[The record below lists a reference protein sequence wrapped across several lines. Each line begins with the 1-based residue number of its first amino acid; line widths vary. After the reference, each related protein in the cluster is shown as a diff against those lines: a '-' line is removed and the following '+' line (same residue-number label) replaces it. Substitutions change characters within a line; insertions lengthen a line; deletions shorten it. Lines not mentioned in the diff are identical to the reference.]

1 MKNSK
6 TSKFADWASRVIKLS
21 AQLALVFTAV
31 TAFAPSQAAAETRT
45 LKLHFIHTGE
55 RAEITFKKNGRF
67 LPEGLQKLNV
77 FLRDW
82 RRNEPTKMDPR
93 LFDLVWQVY
102 QSAGGRDYITV
113 VSAYRSPATNSMLRS
128 RTRGVA
134 KSSQHTLGKA
144 MDFFVP
150 GVPLKKLRDTAMR
163 YQVGGVG
170 YYPTSGSP
178 FVHLDVGSVRHWP
191 RMNRRELLAVF
202 PNGNTIHVPSD
213 GKPLP
218 GYEQAL
224 AAYEARKSNGGSIQ
238 MASAKPKSKS
248 LFGMLFGGG
257 GADEEEDTGES
268 SGRAVASAAPART
281 APAARAQQQAPTPT
295 PAPAVP
301 NRAIPAQQ
309 EPEEAPQQALVAA
322 LPSRNAPVPLNAP
335 RPSAPVEM
343 TPDAQ
348 AAMAFA
354 VPVPVKRPQSEAEVL
369 MAMAP
374 PPPNTLEA
382 QAFAGATGGP
392 SAPVQPQ
399 AQPQPA
405 GDQIAA
411 LAAGSNDM
419 LSGYVPVP
427 VQRPQGAGQAINTVL
442 ASAAVPATRPAQET
456 TVARNEAG
464 QDAIADLL
472 SDNNHTASI
481 PAVPA
486 QRPQVAEQQV
496 AMVTPQ
502 DLRPTTRAVVH
513 DAAQTARAVVTEVP
527 AGKSGRRITVSS
539 DTTAAEIARTT
550 TKVGRSDRPAAK
562 TAANSV
568 VQPADAATEVAM
580 SNEPVA
586 KVVPVSNPVLRN
598 DAMRKAPTVVYTAGF
613 QKDLPAGN
621 ANRFTGNAVTFMSI
635 AKFSKTN

>member
-1 MKNSK
+1 M
-6 TSKFADWASRVIKLS
+6 
-21 AQLALVFTAV
+21 ALVFTAV

-45 LKLHFIHTGE
+45 LKLHFVHTGE
-55 RAEITFKKNGRF
+55 RAEITFKKNGRY
-67 LPEGLQKLNV
+67 LPDGLKKLNV

-102 QSAGGRDYITV
+102 QTAGGRDYITV

-144 MDFFVP
+144 MDFFIP
-150 GVPLKKLRDTAMR
+150 GVPLKKLRDTALR
-163 YQVGGVG
+163 YQIGGVG

-191 RMNRRELLAVF
+191 RLSRRELLAVF
-202 PNGNTIHVPSD
+202 PDGKTIHVPTD

-224 AAYEARKSNGGSIQ
+224 AAYEARKANGGTIQ

-257 GADEEEDTGES
+257 ADEEEDNGES
-268 SGRAVASAAPART
+268 SGRAVANSRPART
-281 APAARAQQQAPTPT
+281 TPSAGVPARQAP
-295 PAPAVP
+295 VP
-301 NRAIPAQQ
+301 NRVVPAQP
-309 EPEEAPQQALVAA
+309 EPQAPQEALIAA
-322 LPSRNAPVPLNAP
+322 LPARDAPVPLNAP
-335 RPSAPVEM
+335 RPSAGVEM

-369 MAMAP
+369 LAMAP

-382 QAFAGATGGP
+382 QAFAGATGAP
-392 SAPVQPQ
+392 SAP
-399 AQPQPA
+399 AQPA
-405 GDQIAA
+405 NDQIAA
-411 LAAGSNDM
+411 LVAADTTANTGATAGAM

-442 ASAAVPATRPAQET
+442 AAAVPATRPTQAQEAS
-456 TVARNEAG
+456 VARAEAG

-472 SDNNHTASI
+472 SNSDHTASI
-481 PAVPA
+481 PAP
-486 QRPQVAEQQV
+486 RPQVQEQQV
-496 AMVTPQ
+496 AMVMPQ
-502 DLRPTTRAVVH
+502 DARNSRTSSRSSVVSNENTAAATGADAV
-513 DAAQTARAVVTEVP
+513 R
-527 AGKSGRRITVSS
+527 
-539 DTTAAEIARTT
+539 TTAKA
-550 TKVGRSDRPAAK
+550 GRSDRPASKA
-562 TAANSV
+562 AANAV
-568 VQPADAATEVAM
+568 LQPADAATEVAI

-598 DAMRKAPTVVYTAGF
+598 DAMRQAPTVVYTAGF

-621 ANRFTGNAVTFMSI
+621 SNRFTGNAVTFIPI
-635 AKFSKTN
+635 AKFSKVN

>member
-6 TSKFADWASRVIKLS
+6 TSKLAGWASRVVKLS

-45 LKLHFIHTGE
+45 LKLHFVHTGE
-55 RAEITFKKNGRF
+55 RAEITYKKNGKY
-67 LPEGLQKLNV
+67 LPDGLKKLNV

-102 QSAGGRDYITV
+102 QTAGGRDYITV

-144 MDFFVP
+144 MDFYIP
-150 GVPLKKLRDTAMR
+150 GVPLKKLRDTALR
-163 YQVGGVG
+163 YQIGGVG

-191 RMNRRELLAVF
+191 RLSRRELLAVF
-202 PNGNTIHVPSD
+202 PDGKTIHVPTD

-224 AAYEARKSNGGSIQ
+224 AAYEARKAGGGSIQ

-257 GADEEEDTGES
+257 ADEEEDNGEG
-268 SGRAVASAAPART
+268 SGRAVANARPARN
-281 APAARAQQQAPTPT
+281 APAAVPARQAPV
-295 PAPAVP
+295 PAVP
-301 NRAIPAQQ
+301 NRATQP
-309 EPEEAPQQALVAA
+309 EPEQETVIAA
-322 LPSRNAPVPLNAP
+322 LPARNAPLPMNAP
-335 RPSAPVEM
+335 RPAAGVEM
-343 TPDAQ
+343 TPDAE

-354 VPVPVKRPQSEAEVL
+354 VPLPTKRPQTEAEVL
-369 MAMAP
+369 MAMTP

-382 QAFAGATGGP
+382 QAFAGATGAP
-392 SAPVQPQ
+392 SAA
-399 AQPQPA
+399 AQPA
-405 GDQIAA
+405 NDQIAA
-411 LAAGSNDM
+411 LVAADTGNTNTNAM

-427 VQRPQGAGQAINTVL
+427 VQRPQAAGQAINTVL
-442 ASAAVPATRPAQET
+442 ASAAIPASRPEPVAEQS
-456 TVARNEAG
+456 VARANAG
-464 QDAIADLL
+464 QDVIADLL
-472 SDNNHTASI
+472 SSNEHVAAI
-481 PAVPA
+481 PAPQA
-486 QRPQVAEQQV
+486 PRPQAQEQQV
-496 AMVTPQ
+496 AMVMPQ
-502 DLRPTTRAVVH
+502 DVRG
-513 DAAQTARAVVTEVP
+513 
-527 AGKSGRRITVSS
+527 GKSARNPAASTQNNAVSAEAVR
-539 DTTAAEIARTT
+539 TTAKA
-550 TKVGRSDRPAAK
+550 GRSDRATAK
-562 TAANSV
+562 AAANAV
-568 VQPADAATEVAM
+568 LQPADAATDAVI

-598 DAMRKAPTVVYTAGF
+598 DAMRQAPTVVYTAGF
-613 QKDLPAGN
+613 QKDLPADN
-621 ANRFTGNAVTFMSI
+621 AHRFTGNAVTFIPI
-635 AKFSKTN
+635 AKFSKVN

>member
-1 MKNSK
+1 M
-6 TSKFADWASRVIKLS
+6 
-21 AQLALVFTAV
+21 ALVFTAV

-45 LKLHFIHTGE
+45 LKLHFVHTGE
-55 RAEITFKKNGRF
+55 RAEITFKKNGKY
-67 LPEGLQKLNV
+67 LPDGLKKLNV

-102 QSAGGRDYITV
+102 QTAGGRDYITV

-144 MDFFVP
+144 MDFYIP

-163 YQVGGVG
+163 YQIGGVG

-191 RMNRRELLAVF
+191 RLSRRELLAVF
-202 PNGNTIHVPSD
+202 PDGKTIHVPTD

-224 AAYEARKSNGGSIQ
+224 AAYEARKAGGGSIQ

-257 GADEEEDTGES
+257 ADEEEDNGEGS
-268 SGRAVASAAPART
+268 SRAVANARPARN
-281 APAARAQQQAPTPT
+281 APAAAVPARQAPV
-295 PAPAVP
+295 PAVP
-301 NRAIPAQQ
+301 NRAP
-309 EPEEAPQQALVAA
+309 EPEQETVIAA
-322 LPSRNAPVPLNAP
+322 LPARNAPVPMNAP
-335 RPSAPVEM
+335 RPAAPVEM
-343 TPDAQ
+343 TPDAE

-354 VPVPVKRPQSEAEVL
+354 VPLPTKRPQTEAEVL

-382 QAFAGATGGP
+382 QAFAGASGAP
-392 SAPVQPQ
+392 SAP
-399 AQPQPA
+399 AQPA
-405 GDQIAA
+405 NDQIAA
-411 LAAGSNDM
+411 LVAADTGSTNTNPM

-427 VQRPQGAGQAINTVL
+427 VQRPQAAGQAINTVL
-442 ASAAVPATRPAQET
+442 ASAAIPATRPEAVREPS
-456 TVARNEAG
+456 VARADAG
-464 QDAIADLL
+464 QDVIADLL
-472 SDNNHTASI
+472 SNSDHTAAI
-481 PAVPA
+481 PAPQA
-486 QRPQVAEQQV
+486 PRPQAQEQQV
-496 AMVTPQ
+496 AMVMPQ
-502 DLRPTTRAVVH
+502 DMRG
-513 DAAQTARAVVTEVP
+513 
-527 AGKSGRRITVSS
+527 GKSGRNPAASAQNNAVSAETVR
-539 DTTAAEIARTT
+539 TTAKA
-550 TKVGRSDRPAAK
+550 GRSDRTTAK
-562 TAANSV
+562 AAANAV
-568 VQPADAATEVAM
+568 LQPADAATDAVI
-580 SNEPVA
+580 SSEPVA

-598 DAMRKAPTVVYTAGF
+598 DAMRQAPTVVYTAGF

-621 ANRFTGNAVTFMSI
+621 AHRFTGNAVTFIPI
-635 AKFSKTN
+635 AKFSKMN

>member
-1 MKNSK
+1 M
-6 TSKFADWASRVIKLS
+6 
-21 AQLALVFTAV
+21 ALVFTAV

-45 LKLHFIHTGE
+45 LKLHFVHTGE
-55 RAEITFKKNGRF
+55 RAEITFKKNGRY
-67 LPEGLQKLNV
+67 LPDGLKKLNV

-102 QSAGGRDYITV
+102 QTAGGRDYITV

-144 MDFFVP
+144 MDFFIP
-150 GVPLKKLRDTAMR
+150 GVPLKKLRDTALR
-163 YQVGGVG
+163 YQIGGVG

-191 RMNRRELLAVF
+191 RLSRRELLAVF
-202 PNGNTIHVPSD
+202 PDGKTIHVPTD

-224 AAYEARKSNGGSIQ
+224 AAYEARKANGGTIQ

-257 GADEEEDTGES
+257 ADEEEDNGES
-268 SGRAVASAAPART
+268 SGRAVATARPART
-281 APAARAQQQAPTPT
+281 APAAAVPARQAPV
-295 PAPAVP
+295 PAVP
-301 NRAIPAQQ
+301 NRAVPAQP
-309 EPEEAPQQALVAA
+309 EPQAPQEALIAA
-322 LPSRNAPVPLNAP
+322 LPARDAPVPLNAP
-335 RPSAPVEM
+335 RPSAGVEM

-369 MAMAP
+369 LAMAP

-382 QAFAGATGGP
+382 QAFAGATGAP
-392 SAPVQPQ
+392 SVP
-399 AQPQPA
+399 AQPA
-405 GDQIAA
+405 NDQIAA
-411 LAAGSNDM
+411 LVAADTTANTGAM

-442 ASAAVPATRPAQET
+442 AAAVPATRPTQAQEVS
-456 TVARNEAG
+456 VARAEAG

-472 SDNNHTASI
+472 SNSDHTASI
-481 PAVPA
+481 PAP
-486 QRPQVAEQQV
+486 RPQAQEQQV
-496 AMVTPQ
+496 AMVMPQ
-502 DLRPTTRAVVH
+502 DTRNSRPSSRPVVNSENTAAATGADAV
-513 DAAQTARAVVTEVP
+513 R
-527 AGKSGRRITVSS
+527 
-539 DTTAAEIARTT
+539 TTAKA
-550 TKVGRSDRPAAK
+550 GRSDRPASKA
-562 TAANSV
+562 AANAV
-568 VQPADAATEVAM
+568 LQPADAATEVAI

-598 DAMRKAPTVVYTAGF
+598 DAMRQAPTVVYTAGF

-621 ANRFTGNAVTFMSI
+621 ANRFTGNAVTFIPI
-635 AKFSKTN
+635 AKFSKIN

>member
-1 MKNSK
+1 M
-6 TSKFADWASRVIKLS
+6 IKLS

-102 QSAGGRDYITV
+102 QNVGGRDYITV

-163 YQVGGVG
+163 YQIGGVG

-224 AAYEARKSNGGSIQ
+224 AAYESRKANGGSIQ

-268 SGRAVASAAPART
+268 SGRAVASAAPARA
-281 APAARAQQQAPTPT
+281 APARAQQAPTPT
-295 PAPAVP
+295 QAPAVP

-309 EPEEAPQQALVAA
+309 EPEEAPQEALVAA
-322 LPSRNAPVPLNAP
+322 LPSRNAPVPVNAP

-354 VPVPVKRPQSEAEVL
+354 IPVPVKRPQSEAEVL

-392 SAPVQPQ
+392 SAPAQPQTQ
-399 AQPQPA
+399 AQPQQA

-411 LAAGSNDM
+411 LAAGSNAM

-427 VQRPQGAGQAINTVL
+427 MQRPLGAGQGASQAINTVL

-456 TVARNEAG
+456 SVARNEAG

-486 QRPQVAEQQV
+486 QRPQVAEQQI

-502 DLRPTTRAVVH
+502 DIRPTARVVV
-513 DAAQTARAVVTEVP
+513 ANAPQTARAVVAEVP
-527 AGKSGRRITVSS
+527 SGKSGRRITVSS
-539 DTTAAEIARTT
+539 ENTAAEIARTT

-580 SNEPVA
+580 SNESVA
-586 KVVPVSNPVLRN
+586 QVVPVSNPVLRN

>member
-1 MKNSK
+1 MENSK
-6 TSKFADWASRVIKLS
+6 TSKLAGWAGRVFKLS

-45 LKLHFIHTGE
+45 LKLHFVHTGE
-55 RAEITFKKNGRF
+55 RAEITFKKNGRY
-67 LPEGLQKLNV
+67 LPDGLKKLNV

-102 QSAGGRDYITV
+102 QTAGGRDYITV

-144 MDFFVP
+144 MDFFIP
-150 GVPLKKLRDTAMR
+150 GVPLKKLRDTALR
-163 YQVGGVG
+163 YQIGGVG

-191 RMNRRELLAVF
+191 RLSRRELLAVF
-202 PNGNTIHVPSD
+202 PDGKTIHVPTD

-224 AAYEARKSNGGSIQ
+224 AAYEARKANGGTIQ

-257 GADEEEDTGES
+257 ADEEEDNGES
-268 SGRAVASAAPART
+268 SGRAVATARPART
-281 APAARAQQQAPTPT
+281 APAAAVPARQAPV
-295 PAPAVP
+295 PAVP
-301 NRAIPAQQ
+301 NRAVPAQPEPQVPQ
-309 EPEEAPQQALVAA
+309 EALIAA
-322 LPSRNAPVPLNAP
+322 LPARDAPVPLNAP
-335 RPSAPVEM
+335 RPSAGVEM

-369 MAMAP
+369 LAMAP

-382 QAFAGATGGP
+382 QAFAGATGAP
-392 SAPVQPQ
+392 SAP
-399 AQPQPA
+399 AQPA
-405 GDQIAA
+405 NDQIAA
-411 LAAGSNDM
+411 LVAADTTVNTGAM

-442 ASAAVPATRPAQET
+442 AAAVPATRPTQAQAQEVS
-456 TVARNEAG
+456 VARAEAG

-472 SDNNHTASI
+472 SNNDHTASI
-481 PAVPA
+481 PAP
-486 QRPQVAEQQV
+486 RPQAQEQQV
-496 AMVTPQ
+496 AMVMPQ
-502 DLRPTTRAVVH
+502 DTRNSRPSSRPVVNSENTAAATGADAV
-513 DAAQTARAVVTEVP
+513 R
-527 AGKSGRRITVSS
+527 
-539 DTTAAEIARTT
+539 TTAKA
-550 TKVGRSDRPAAK
+550 GRSDRPASKA
-562 TAANSV
+562 AANAV
-568 VQPADAATEVAM
+568 LQPADAATEVAI

-598 DAMRKAPTVVYTAGF
+598 DAMRQAPTVVYTAGF

-621 ANRFTGNAVTFMSI
+621 ANRFTGNAVTFIPI
-635 AKFSKTN
+635 AKFSKIN

>member
-6 TSKFADWASRVIKLS
+6 TTKLAGWASRVIKLS

-45 LKLHFIHTGE
+45 LKLHFVHTGE
-55 RAEITFKKNGRF
+55 RAEITFKKNGRY
-67 LPEGLQKLNV
+67 LPDGLQKLNV

-163 YQVGGVG
+163 YQIGGVG

-224 AAYEARKSNGGSIQ
+224 AAYESRKANGGTIQ

-268 SGRAVASAAPART
+268 SGRAVASAAPARA
-281 APAARAQQQAPTPT
+281 APAATRAPQQAPVVPT
-295 PAPAVP
+295 
-301 NRAIPAQQ
+301 RAIPAQQ
-309 EPEEAPQQALVAA
+309 APAEEPQEALIAA
-322 LPSRNAPVPLNAP
+322 LPARNAPIPLNAP

-343 TPDAQ
+343 TPDAE

-354 VPVPVKRPQSEAEVL
+354 VPLPGKRPQSEAEVL

-382 QAFAGATGGP
+382 QAFAGATGSP
-392 SAPVQPQ
+392 SAPAQ
-399 AQPQPA
+399 AQPAP
-405 GDQIAA
+405 DQIAA
-411 LAAGSNDM
+411 LATASSAM

-442 ASAAVPATRPAQET
+442 ASAAVPATRPVQDMP
-456 TVARNEAG
+456 VARSEAG

-481 PAVPA
+481 GASIAAVPA
-486 QRPQVAEQQV
+486 KRPQVAEQQL

-502 DLRPTTRAVVH
+502 DMRSVVTDASQNTRAVV
-513 DAAQTARAVVTEVP
+513 DVP
-527 AGKSGRRITVSS
+527 AGKSGRRITSSSESAAAVS
-539 DTTAAEIARTT
+539 AEIARTT
-550 TKVGRSDRPAAK
+550 AKVGRSDRPVTK
-562 TAANSV
+562 TTANSV

-586 KVVPVSNPVLRN
+586 KVVQVSNPVLRN

>member
-6 TSKFADWASRVIKLS
+6 TSKLAGWASRVIKLA

-55 RAEITFKKNGRF
+55 RAEITFKKNGKF
-67 LPEGLQKLNV
+67 LPDGLNKLNV

-102 QSAGGRDYITV
+102 QTVGGRDYITV

-134 KSSQHTLGKA
+134 KSSQHMLGKA
-144 MDFFVP
+144 MDFYIP

-163 YQVGGVG
+163 FQVGGVG

-191 RMNRRELLAVF
+191 RMSRRELLAVF
-202 PNGNTIHVPSD
+202 PDGKTIHVPTD

-224 AAYEARKSNGGSIQ
+224 AAYEARKAGGGTIQ

-257 GADEEEDTGES
+257 ADEEEDNGD
-268 SGRAVASAAPART
+268 SGAASARPSRNAAPAATARQT
-281 APAARAQQQAPTPT
+281 APSR
-295 PAPAVP
+295 AVP
-301 NRAIPAQQ
+301 VQQ
-309 EPEEAPQQALVAA
+309 EPEEAPQQPVIAA
-322 LPSRNAPVPLNAP
+322 LPARNAPVPVNAP
-335 RPSAPVEM
+335 RATAPVEM
-343 TPDAQ
+343 TPDAE

-382 QAFAGATGGP
+382 QAYAGANGAP
-392 SAPVQPQ
+392 SAPE
-399 AQPQPA
+399 QPA
-405 GDQIAA
+405 RDQIAA
-411 LAAGSNDM
+411 LAAAEVPASASGAM

-427 VQRPQGAGQAINTVL
+427 VQRPQAAGQAINTVL
-442 ASAAVPATRPAQET
+442 ASAAIPATRPVQAQEQT
-456 TVARNEAG
+456 SSRAEAG

-472 SDNNHTASI
+472 SNNEHVAAI
-481 PAVPA
+481 PVQPA
-486 QRPQVAEQQV
+486 TRPQAQEQQV
-496 AMVTPQ
+496 AMVMPQ
-502 DLRPTTRAVVH
+502 DVRN
-513 DAAQTARAVVTEVP
+513 
-527 AGKSGRRITVSS
+527 GKSGRVVAAAQNNAAVSAEAVR
-539 DTTAAEIARTT
+539 TTAKA
-550 TKVGRSDRPAAK
+550 GRSDRPAAK
-562 TAANSV
+562 AATNAV
-568 VQPADAATEVAM
+568 LQPADNATDVVI

-586 KVVPVSNPVLRN
+586 KVVPASNPVLRN
-598 DAMRKAPTVVYTAGF
+598 DAMRQAPTVVYTAGF

-621 ANRFTGNAVTFMSI
+621 TNRFTGNAVTFIPI
-635 AKFSKTN
+635 AKFSKIN

>member
-6 TSKFADWASRVIKLS
+6 TSKLAGWASRVVKLS

-45 LKLHFIHTGE
+45 LKLHFVHTGE
-55 RAEITFKKNGRF
+55 RAEITFKKNGKY
-67 LPEGLQKLNV
+67 LPDGLKKLNV

-102 QSAGGRDYITV
+102 QTAGGRDYITV

-144 MDFFVP
+144 MDFYIP
-150 GVPLKKLRDTAMR
+150 GVPLKKLRDTALR
-163 YQVGGVG
+163 YQIGGVG

-191 RMNRRELLAVF
+191 RLSRRELLAVF
-202 PNGNTIHVPSD
+202 PDGKTIHVPTD

-224 AAYEARKSNGGSIQ
+224 AAYEARKAGGGSIQ

-257 GADEEEDTGES
+257 ADEEEDNGEG
-268 SGRAVASAAPART
+268 SGRAVANARPARN
-281 APAARAQQQAPTPT
+281 APAAAVPARQAPV
-295 PAPAVP
+295 PAVP
-301 NRAIPAQQ
+301 NRAL
-309 EPEEAPQQALVAA
+309 EPEQETVIAA
-322 LPSRNAPVPLNAP
+322 LPARNAPVPMNAP
-335 RPSAPVEM
+335 RPAAPVEM
-343 TPDAQ
+343 TPDAE

-354 VPVPVKRPQSEAEVL
+354 VPMPTKRPQTEAEVL

-382 QAFAGATGGP
+382 QAFAGASGAP
-392 SAPVQPQ
+392 SAP
-399 AQPQPA
+399 AQPA
-405 GDQIAA
+405 NDQIAA
-411 LAAGSNDM
+411 LVAADVSGNSAAGAM

-427 VQRPQGAGQAINTVL
+427 VQRPQAAGQAINTVL
-442 ASAAVPATRPAQET
+442 ASAAIPATRPEAVREPS
-456 TVARNEAG
+456 VARADAG
-464 QDAIADLL
+464 QDVIADLL
-472 SDNNHTASI
+472 SNSDHTAAI
-481 PAVPA
+481 PAPQA
-486 QRPQVAEQQV
+486 PRPQAQEQQV
-496 AMVTPQ
+496 AMVMPQ
-502 DLRPTTRAVVH
+502 DMRG
-513 DAAQTARAVVTEVP
+513 
-527 AGKSGRRITVSS
+527 GKSGRNPAASAQNNTVSAETVR
-539 DTTAAEIARTT
+539 TTAKA
-550 TKVGRSDRPAAK
+550 GRSDRTTAK
-562 TAANSV
+562 AAANAV
-568 VQPADAATEVAM
+568 LQPADAATDAVI
-580 SNEPVA
+580 SSEPVA

-598 DAMRKAPTVVYTAGF
+598 DAMRQAPTVVYTAGF

-621 ANRFTGNAVTFMSI
+621 AHRFTGNAVTFIPI
-635 AKFSKTN
+635 AKFSKMN

>member
-6 TSKFADWASRVIKLS
+6 TSKLAGWAGRVIKLS

-45 LKLHFIHTGE
+45 LKLHFVHTGE
-55 RAEITFKKNGRF
+55 RAEITFKKNGRY
-67 LPEGLQKLNV
+67 LPDGLKKLNV

-102 QSAGGRDYITV
+102 QTAGGRDYITV

-144 MDFFVP
+144 MDFFIP
-150 GVPLKKLRDTAMR
+150 GVPLKKVRDTAMR
-163 YQVGGVG
+163 YQIGGVG

-191 RMNRRELLAVF
+191 RLSRRELLAVF
-202 PNGNTIHVPSD
+202 PDGKTIHVPTD

-224 AAYEARKSNGGSIQ
+224 AAYEARKAGGGAVM
-238 MASAKPKSKS
+238 MASSKPKSKS

-257 GADEEEDTGES
+257 ADEEEDNGES
-268 SGRAVASAAPART
+268 SGRAVASAARPART
-281 APAARAQQQAPTPT
+281 APAAAVPARQAPV
-295 PAPAVP
+295 PAVP
-301 NRAIPAQQ
+301 NRAVPAPL
-309 EPEEAPQQALVAA
+309 EPEQAPQEALIAA
-322 LPSRNAPVPLNAP
+322 LPARDAPVPLNAP

-369 MAMAP
+369 LAMAP
-374 PPPNTLEA
+374 PAPNTLEA
-382 QAFAGATGGP
+382 QAYAGATGAP
-392 SAPVQPQ
+392 SA
-399 AQPQPA
+399 AQQPA
-405 GDQIAA
+405 RDQIAA
-411 LAAGSNDM
+411 LVAADVPANSGAM

-442 ASAAVPATRPAQET
+442 ASAAIPASRPVQAQEQP
-456 TVARNEAG
+456 VARADAG

-472 SDNNHTASI
+472 SNSDHTASI
-481 PAVPA
+481 PAT
-486 QRPQVAEQQV
+486 RPQVQEQQV
-496 AMVTPQ
+496 AMVMPQ
-502 DLRPTTRAVVH
+502 DVRATRSDREVAVPVQNNAV
-513 DAAQTARAVVTEVP
+513 AAEAV
-527 AGKSGRRITVSS
+527 R
-539 DTTAAEIARTT
+539 TTAKA
-550 TKVGRSDRPAAK
+550 GRSDRPAAK
-562 TAANSV
+562 AAANTV
-568 VQPADAATEVAM
+568 LQPADTATEVAI

-598 DAMRKAPTVVYTAGF
+598 DAMRQAPTVVYTAGF
-613 QKDLPAGN
+613 QKDMPAGN

-635 AKFSKTN
+635 AKFSKVN